1 MIFLKLFLTFF
12 KIGLFSFGGGY
23 GMLPLILQET
33 VKNGWLT
40 ESEFYSFLAVAEST
54 PGPIAVNMAT
64 YVGST
69 QGMFTYGGNVFFGI
83 LGSTIATLGVIM
95 PSIIIIL
102 LIVAV
107 LKNFLQY
114 RAVRCALMGMKP
126 LICGMIMATGITLAI
141 TNILPNLYSFSFKG
155 FSYMALIVT
164 AILAGIY
171 FGYKKLFKKNLS
183 PILLILISAVFGILL
198 L

>member
-1 MIFLKLFLTFF
+1 MVLLKLFFTFF

-33 VKNGWLT
+33 TKNNWLT

-69 QGMFTYGGNVFFGI
+69 QGALAFGGNLFMSA
-83 LGSTIATLGVIM
+83 LGAVVTTLGVIL

-107 LKNFLQY
+107 LKNFLKY
-114 RAVRCALMGMKP
+114 RGVRCALKGMKP
-126 LICGMIMATGITLAI
+126 LICGMIMATGLSLAI
-141 TNILPNLYSFSFKG
+141 TNITPNLYDFSLKG
-155 FSYMALIVT
+155 FSIMGLVVT
-164 AILAGIY
+164 VVLLGVY
-171 FGYKKLFKKNLS
+171 FGYKKIFKKNLS
-183 PILLILISAVFGILL
+183 PILLIVVSAVLGMLL